1 MDPSNLQQHQHQQGM
16 ATHTPTFE
24 DVLNCPS
31 AKELQEQQ
39 KRSLMNRPQ
48 PEALKCPRCDSSNTK
63 FCYYNNYSLTQPRY
77 FCKACRRYWTKGGS
91 LRNVPVGGGCRKNNK
106 RISSCSSSSATSK
119 AKSSPSSSISSHHH
133 LHHHHQDNNNNQIYL
148 NTNSIINP
156 LLTFPSSLSYD
167 TNDLT
172 LAFGRLHKQQPTT
185 TRQLGFDHEH
195 HQTSYG
201 NTNSII
207 GNLINSSSNSS
218 NTANPG
224 FIDALR
230 SGFLDPSSGFHNFYS
245 SYGNGISM
253 GDHHQQHHQQQ
264 QVESNNNNNNNNG
277 GSVINGICHEE
288 DDDQHHRD
296 EQVVLPNYDQVE
308 MGLTSTTSSTITT
321 ATKQELLKDNE
332 TKILWNFPW
341 HGQFGGE
348 QANHHHHH
356 NNNSIHNNIMGNV
369 IDTSSGV
376 RDWNGLNGWHG
387 LVNSPLM

>member
-1 MDPSNLQQHQHQQGM
+1 MDPSNTLQRQHQQQQGM
-16 ATHTPTFE
+16 GTHTPTLE

-31 AKELQEQQ
+31 TKQLQEQQ

-106 RISSCSSSSATSK
+106 RISSCSSSSK

-133 LHHHHQDNNNNQIYL
+133 HHDNIDNQIYL

-156 LLTFPSSLSYD
+156 ILTFPSSLSYD

-172 LAFGRLHKQQPTT
+172 LAFGRLHKQPTT

-195 HQTSYG
+195 QTSYG
-201 NTNSII
+201 NTTSII
-207 GNLINSSSNSS
+207 GNLINNNSSSNSN

-230 SGFLDPSSGFHNFYS
+230 SGFLDPSNGFYNFYS

-253 GDHHQQHHQQQ
+253 GDHHQHHQQQQ
-264 QVESNNNNNNNNG
+264 QVESNNG
-277 GSVINGICHEE
+277 GSVNGNCHED
-288 DDDQHHRD
+288 DDDQHHSR

-321 ATKQELLKDNE
+321 STKQELLKDNE
-332 TKILWNFPW
+332 TKVLWNFPW

-348 QANHHHHH
+348 QG
-356 NNNSIHNNIMGNV
+356 NNNSNHNNIMGSV
-369 IDTSSGV
+369 IDSSSG
-376 RDWNGLNGWHG
+376 RDWNGFNGSSWHG
-387 LVNSPLM
+387 LINSPLM